1 MSKLLLNARK
11 LDFQNTLGVTA
22 FYLNLAQALSKSHEI
37 TLVVA
42 PNSNWR
48 ESERAVEIA
57 HIASDILTVD
67 EAAKAKSRFFDHV
80 EICPHHFQ
88 DPEFCRDSIVIC
100 HDLHIFDIPWKYK
113 DVETRHQKFRETMLK
128 ASAVMTHFPRTYYHL
143 ESRVGRQLRNLF
155 LTEAPL
161 MFEPLKLAAGPPK
174 PRPRA
179 LLYPAQFQEHKG
191 HKALITAA
199 KKLAD
204 SGETFELLFCGTDF
218 DEAYTKSL
226 RDLAAKLGLEQAV
239 KFLGRLTDEELANHY
254 RDCHGVI
261 TASAAEGGAYVPMEA
276 LSCSKPVAVNGIE
289 SARMH
294 LKSLRAE
301 VIWFDATSE
310 ASTAE
315 AMRQLLKAD
324 VAAMARKNELARARL
339 ASISWD
345 AVADKWTS
353 VIHYLKR
360 ETLRP
365 IQSLDGEGWR
375 IALQ

>member
-1 MSKLLLNARK
+1 MTKLLLNARK

-22 FYLNLAQALSKSHEI
+22 FYLNLAQALAKSHDV
-37 TLVVA
+37 TLVVT

-48 ESERAVEIA
+48 ASEKAVEIA
-57 HIASDILTVD
+57 HISSDILTVD
-67 EAAKAKSRFFDHV
+67 EAAKSKARFFDHV

-100 HDLHIFDIPWKYK
+100 HDLHIFDIPWKYP
-113 DVETRHQKFRETMLK
+113 DVELRQEKFRQTMLK
-128 ASAVMTHFPRTYYHL
+128 ASAVMTHFPRTYYKL
-143 ESRVGRQLRNLF
+143 ESRVGRSVRNLF

-161 MFEPLKLAAGPPK
+161 MFEPLKLASGPPQPK
-174 PRPRA
+174 PRS

-191 HKALITAA
+191 HKVLIEAA
-199 KKLAD
+199 KTLAN

-218 DEAYTKSL
+218 EETYTSSL
-226 RDLAAKLGLEQAV
+226 RELAAKLGVTERV

-276 LSCSKPVAVNGIE
+276 LSAGKPVAVNGIE
-289 SARMH
+289 AARMH
-294 LKSLRAE
+294 LKSLRAD
-301 VIWFDATSE
+301 VIWFDATN
-310 ASTAE
+310 AAGTAD
-315 AMRQLLKAD
+315 AMRQLLNAD
-324 VAAMARKNELARARL
+324 PAAFASRNALARARME
-339 ASISWD
+339 AVTWD
-345 AVADKWTS
+345 TVADKWTS
-353 VIHYLKR
+353 VIRYLKQ

-375 IALQ
+375 IGLQ